1 MAKQSAISAE
11 MKALSTYM
19 ARAMT
24 RRLPPKVVEKAKHH
38 ILDTLAAII
47 SGSRLVPGEKAT
59 SFIRTQGGKKE
70 ALVLGS
76 GYMTTAINAAMTNAI
91 MAHADETD
99 DSHFRAN
106 MHPGSIMVPSAL
118 AIAERNGLSGEA
130 FLKSVVLGYDVG
142 CRCNMALDATNLRR
156 MEFDSHS
163 FGGSFG
169 AGAAAASL
177 LGLNA
182 EQMRFVLSYAAQQT
196 SGLRTW
202 RRDPEHVEK
211 AFVFSG
217 MSARNGV
224 TAALM
229 IEDGFTGVD
238 DVFSGDPNYLDIFVD
253 KPKRKELSDE
263 LGKRHEVIYTNI
275 KKWSVGS
282 PIQSALD
289 GTQALILKHDIAAED
304 VESVL
309 IHLPT
314 ERVKVVDNRD
324 MPDINLQHLTA
335 IMLLKRT
342 VSFLSSHDYGRMN
355 DRITKALR
363 KRVSLKASDML
374 SRARP
379 GRQAIVEIVRKDGR
393 KFKERIRA
401 VRGTADNPM
410 TRQEVEDKAVDLL
423 VPVLGTA
430 RTKKLIQRIWSL
442 EKVRDVRTLQPLLK
456 A

>member
-1 MAKQSAISAE
+1 MAKASAISPE
-11 MKALSTYM
+11 MKALSSYM
-19 ARAMT
+19 TRALG
-24 RRLPPKVVEKAKHH
+24 RRLPAKVAEKAKHH

-47 SGSRLVPGEKAT
+47 SGSRLVPGEKAI
-59 SFIRTQGGKKE
+59 SFVRSQGGKKE
-70 ALVLGS
+70 ALVLGTR
-76 GYMTTAINAAMTNAI
+76 YMTTAINAAMTNAI

-106 MHPGSIMVPSAL
+106 MHPGSIMVPAAL
-118 AIAERNGLSGEA
+118 AIAERNGLSGDA
-130 FLKSVVLGYDVG
+130 FLKAVALGYDVG

-156 MEFDSHS
+156 LEFDSHS

-169 AGAAAASL
+169 AGAAAGAL

-196 SGLRTW
+196 SGMRTW

-238 DVFSGDPNYLDIFVD
+238 DVFSGDPNYLDIYVD
-253 KPKRKELSDE
+253 RPKRKELSAE
-263 LGKRHEVIYTNI
+263 LGKRYEVIYTNI

-282 PIQSALD
+282 PIQSPLD
-289 GTQALILKHDIAAED
+289 GVQAIMREHGVGAED
-304 VESVL
+304 LDSML

-314 ERVKVVDNRD
+314 ERVKTVDNRD
-324 MPDINLQHLTA
+324 MPDINLQHLA
-335 IMLLKRT
+335 AVMLLDGT
-342 VSFLSSHDYGRMN
+342 VSFESSHKYERMN
-355 DRITKALR
+355 DPKTKALR
-363 KRVSLKASDML
+363 GRISLAGSDML

-379 GRQAIVEIVRKDGR
+379 GRQAIVEMVCKDGR
-393 KFKERIRA
+393 KLKKRIRA

-410 TRQEVEDKAVDLL
+410 TRHEVEDKAVDLMA
-423 VPVLGTA
+423 PVLGSA
-430 RTKKLIQRIWSL
+430 RTRKLVNAIWSL
-442 EKVRDVRTLQPLLK
+442 EKRRNVCTLRK
-456 A
+456 IMTA